1 MGCRLKPESDERA
14 TWPRSEAGLF
24 SAGPRCCVQPAAR
37 LGVEMVGLLCTG
49 QIGKPV
55 MANTM
60 DAFSPAHP

>member
-1 MGCRLKPESDERA
+1 MGWRLKPESDERA

-24 SAGPRCCVQPAAR
+24 SAGPR
-37 LGVEMVGLLCTG
+37 LGVEVVGLLCTG

>member
-1 MGCRLKPESDERA
+1 MGWRLKPESDERA
-14 TWPRSEAGLF
+14 TRPRSEAGLF

-37 LGVEMVGLLCTG
+37 LGVEVVGLLCTG